1 MSLLHIEKRKTDRKK
16 GKRKIK
22 VKSEGE
28 REKEGERER
37 ESGNRR
43 VLNVRNFSCGAVDTP
58 PTPVCRMSRLS
69 QN

>member
-16 GKRKIK
+16 GKRKRK

-28 REKEGERER
+28 REKERERER

-43 VLNVRNFSCGAVDTP
+43 VLSVGNFSCRAVDTP